1 MNDQKEEE
9 KIEKLVQK
17 KKSAPIIKLMG
28 KADKETLT
36 ACLAGL
42 SKIGDEDF
50 INPMTH
56 YFDNEDGDIRLAA
69 CKAALVINDSYI
81 QTRVRHQL
89 SVEKDEK
96 IKAGILEALNAVK

>member
-1 MNDQKEEE
+1 MNDRKEEE

-17 KKSAPIIKLMG
+17 KKSTPIIKLMA
-28 KADKETLT
+28 KADKETLA

-42 SKIGDEDF
+42 GQIGDEASV
-50 INPMTH
+50 NQMTH